1 MNIQV
6 SGYAINTLKQALQES
21 TMLWQERIDQ
31 AERGERQ
38 NLSIEGARA
47 MQDDLRDILEQIR
60 LQDAWPTGTRE
71 PVQAPHSCYD
81 YRVINT
87 APMTE
92 MTFYVMFHSEEL
104 TEPLYEGPFY
114 KLEDA
119 EDYADH
125 QNQGLANAGVPGSVA
140 SYEVVWTGLGTLA
153 MHR

>member
-60 LQDAWPTGTRE
+60 LQDA
-71 PVQAPHSCYD
+71 
-81 YRVINT
+81 
-87 APMTE
+87 
-92 MTFYVMFHSEEL
+92 
-104 TEPLYEGPFY
+104 
-114 KLEDA
+114 
-119 EDYADH
+119 
-125 QNQGLANAGVPGSVA
+125 
-140 SYEVVWTGLGTLA
+140 
-153 MHR
+153 